1 MRAVAVIILF
11 LTAAFV
17 ALWQLDVI
25 KLDIANRGAT
35 GVSAR
40 TQDFLEVLQTGTL
53 EQVRESLA
61 NDSNLAVQDRDGK
74 TPLMYAATGTND
86 PRVIF
91 ELVNAG
97 ASLDVQSDDGR
108 TPLMHAA
115 LENNNP
121 EIVLALLNAGADPTV
136 LDAEGRSVYDLAGD
150 NGILARTRV
159 YERLEDLTTANFDP
173 TWPSGYIVPVNGAN
187 FSSRI
192 NHLPNAPRAYRNG
205 VHEGYDFFNYN
216 VGVTINYGTPVVS
229 VASGI
234 VKRVDQ
240 NYVEMSALEYADI
253 INEASIRPITP
264 PESLDKLRGRQ
275 IWIEHPGGYISRYAH
290 LLAAVD
296 DLAVGDEVSQGQ
308 TIGFIG
314 NSGTEEA
321 VNGVQDEPHVHY
333 ELWLNDQRSFL
344 GENLP
349 PEAIYELL
357 SQVFGAVGV
366 PTTFTE

>member
-11 LTAAFV
+11 LAAAFV

-25 KLDIANRGAT
+25 KFDASNRGANR
-35 GVSAR
+35 VSTK

-61 NDSNLAVQDRDGK
+61 NDSNIAVQDRDGK
-74 TPLMYAATGTND
+74 TPLMYAAAGTND
-86 PRVIF
+86 PRVVF

-97 ASLDVQSDDGR
+97 ASLNVQSDDGR

-115 LENNNP
+115 QENNNP

-136 LDAEGRSVYDLAGD
+136 LDAEGRSVYDLAGE
-150 NGILARTRV
+150 NGILKRTRV
-159 YERLEDLTTANFDP
+159 YNRLENLTTNEFNT
-173 TWPSGYIVPVNGAN
+173 TWPSGYIVPVQGGK

-216 VGVTINYGTPVVS
+216 VAVEIDYGTPVVA
-229 VASGI
+229 VASGEVI
-234 VKRVDQ
+234 RVDHG
-240 NYVEMSALEYADI
+240 YVEMTKFEYDSI
-253 INEASIRPITP
+253 ITEASIRPITP
-264 PESLDKLRGRQ
+264 PDTLDKLRGRQ
-275 IWIEHPGGYISRYAH
+275 VWLQHPGGYVSRYAH
-290 LLAAVD
+290 LTTAVD
-296 DLAVGDEVSQGQ
+296 DLTLGDVVPQGQ

-321 VNGVQDEPHVHY
+321 VNNVQDEPHLHY

-349 PEAIYELL
+349 PEDMYKLL
-357 SQVFGAVGV
+357 AQVFGGDGV
-366 PTTFTE
+366 PDAFID